1 VKSYSGSSLSLPVA
15 GSEVDALDS
24 TADSG
29 STGTN

>member
-1 VKSYSGSSLSLPVA
+1 MLPFLRGKIGGIGRLV
-15 GSEVDALDS
+15 EVDALDS